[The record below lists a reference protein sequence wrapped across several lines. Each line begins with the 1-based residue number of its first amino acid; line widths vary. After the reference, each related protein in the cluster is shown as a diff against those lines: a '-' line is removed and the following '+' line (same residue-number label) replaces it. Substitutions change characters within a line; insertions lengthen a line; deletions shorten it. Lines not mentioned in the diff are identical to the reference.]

1 MNSKL
6 AVTALAFAASLAV
19 AAHVDARPFKVAP
32 DVHSE
37 TMATFSSKAAIVRL
51 SGRTTKVDGDGEI
64 NVDRPSL
71 NPKGGVTIDVSSF
84 DTGIALRNE
93 HMRGMIEADKYPTA
107 TFKLKSLKAP
117 KLAAQEPVDGTV
129 TGEMTF
135 HGVTRTVTAPVT
147 LTYLP
152 EQDKNYRPGDWVS
165 VSTAFK
171 LKLSDYGIK
180 LPAPVLG
187 VKVADELSVQVDGM
201 AKGL

>member
-6 AVTALAFAASLAV
+6 AVTALAFAATLAV
-19 AAHVDARPFKVAP
+19 AANVDARPFKVTP
-32 DVHSE
+32 DAHSE
-37 TMATFSSKAAIVRL
+37 TMATFSSKASIVRL
-51 SGRTTKVDGDGEI
+51 SGRTTKVDGDSEI
-64 NVDRPSL
+64 NVDNPSL
-71 NPKGGVTIDVSSF
+71 SPKGTVTVDVSSF

-93 HMRGMIEADKYPTA
+93 HMRGIIEAEKYPTA
-107 TFKLKSLKAP
+107 TFKMKSLKAP
-117 KLAAQEPVDGTV
+117 KLVAEKPVDGTV

-147 LTYLP
+147 LVYLP

-165 VSTAFK
+165 VTTGFK

-180 LPAPVLG
+180 LPAPMLG
-187 VKVADELSVQVDGM
+187 VKVADELSIEVEGM